1 MEEIERGTHGA
12 RYYKSDLHV
21 HTPGSH
27 DYEADLS
34 PDELIDAFIE
44 EGLELVAVTDHDCDG
59 IYEELREAAEERP
72 IEILPGVE
80 ITTSQGGENQIH
92 MTAIFPPEEHDAVNH
107 VLSQIGIN
115 PERAGEEQADPRI
128 NEICKKVLENNGL
141 PILAHIDEAAGAHEE
156 TGPGRIREEI
166 FDIEQVAAIEVVDPD
181 IRAEYPEFPAVKCS
195 DAHHP
200 DQLGRG
206 YTYLKMTEPS
216 FSGLRT
222 ALSDPDLRIEFDA
235 PEHDHPCVD
244 GIRVNGEF
252 LNGREVQFNRKLNCL
267 IGGKGTGK
275 STVIEHLRYAFD
287 IEPRTERIKNDYTEL
302 IRETLGPD
310 GEIEV
315 HVTTVDGQR
324 YSITRQYDEP
334 PRILR
339 ENGDGDDEEVEMDI
353 ETFRDE
359 FFDLEIHS
367 QRELL
372 ELARDDRDQL
382 ELIDSYLD
390 FEDKKRERER
400 IKGDLRD
407 NAQNLRSARE
417 ERERLSSEL
426 TDYEAVQENIA
437 LMEDQGVD
445 EHLEGEEQWEQEE
458 RRFDR
463 YVSQVQNA
471 ISSAEDT
478 TIFDETP
485 TEEEI
490 DESPN
495 SELIESARSEVLEAV
510 SDVEDL
516 QEEIIERIQ
525 DAEELVADKQD
536 EWQERYDERREA
548 YEELASEIEEETG
561 VDVQEYFDLKEEE
574 SRLEG
579 VQSDLEEK
587 REEIEDLEVE
597 RQELLSELRDIRRG
611 ITDIRR
617 RGINSI
623 DSELTD
629 DVRVQ
634 LEPNSNRQEYID
646 WFNRALRGSRV
657 RTQDKEAIA
666 EEYEPERLAQIIE
679 EKDTEQLIDDVNI
692 TDTAAENLVNHEELR
707 ARVHELQTLEIHDRP
722 IIEIRDEGEWKPLS
736 RMSDGQQ
743 CTALLSIAM
752 LERDRPLIVDQPED
766 MLDNEFIY
774 DVVVDI
780 IKNVKM
786 SRQIVAATHN
796 ANIPILGDAEQILVM
811 WSNGREGFFQDRG
824 SIDVPDVQARAQ
836 QILEG
841 GEEAFNR
848 RTRKYGVLE

>member
-1 MEEIERGTHGA
+1 MEEINRGTQGA
-12 RYYKSDLHV
+12 RYYKADLHV

-34 PDELIDAFIE
+34 PTELIDAFIE
-44 EGLELVAVTDHDCDG
+44 EGLELVAVTDHDCAG

-72 IEILPGVE
+72 IKILPGVE
-80 ITTSQGGENQIH
+80 ITTPQGGANQIH

-107 VLSQIGIN
+107 VLSRIGIN
-115 PERAGEEQADPRI
+115 PERPGEEQADSRI
-128 NEICKKVLENNGL
+128 NEICKIVLENRGL

-166 FDIEQVAAIEVVDPD
+166 FDIEQVAAIEVVDPE

-200 DQLGRG
+200 NQLGRG

-222 ALSDPDLRIEFDA
+222 ALSDSDLRIEFDA
-235 PEHDHPCVD
+235 LEHNHPCVD

-252 LNGREVQFNRKLNCL
+252 FDGREVQLNPRLNCL

-287 IEPRTERIKNDYTEL
+287 IEPRTERIKTDYIEL
-302 IRETLGPD
+302 IRENLGPNGD
-310 GEIEV
+310 IEV
-315 HVTTVDGQR
+315 HVTTADSQR
-324 YSITRQYDEP
+324 YSIIRRYGEP

-339 ENGDGDDEEVEMDI
+339 ENSSGDDEEVEMSI

-407 NAQNLRSARE
+407 NAQNLRIARE

-471 ISSAEDT
+471 ISSAKDA
-478 TIFDETP
+478 TIFEETP

-495 SELIESARSEVLEAV
+495 AKLVESARSEVSDAA
-510 SDVEDL
+510 SDVEEL
-516 QEEIIERIQ
+516 QEEIIDRIQ
-525 DAEELVADKQD
+525 AAEELVVDKQD
-536 EWQERYDERREA
+536 EWQERYEERREA

-579 VQSDLEEK
+579 VRSDLEGK
-587 REEIEDLEVE
+587 REEIEDLEE
-597 RQELLSELRDIRRG
+597 GRQELLSELRNIRRA

-617 RGINSI
+617 RGIDSI

-629 DVRVQ
+629 NVRVE
-634 LEPNSNRQEYID
+634 LEPSSNRQEYID
-646 WFNRALRGSRV
+646 WFNGALQGSRV
-657 RTQDKEAIA
+657 RTQDKEAVA

-679 EKDTEQLIDDVNI
+679 EKNTEQLVDDVNI
-692 TDTAAENLVNHEELR
+692 TGTAVENLVNHEELQ

-752 LERDRPLIVDQPED
+752 LERNRPLIVDQPED

-786 SRQIVAATHN
+786 SRQIIAATHN

-824 SIDVPDVQARAQ
+824 SIDMPDVQAKAQ

-841 GEEAFNR
+841 GEEAFNS